1 MWRIPHAALIGR
13 ISSLLSRPV
22 FEVSVALGH
31 HLVTVGTYIVVYLC
45 TCVVIHKRLFMPSLR
60 INIRND
66 GMNNLFT
73 FRSVLSGPLYHSM
86 WSLLYRWTTPP
97 PFRVKSANS
106 SYLCS
111 CISGSPQ
118 TKCCKGVKLVP
129 TTADVAC
136 TPFIRYKRQAMKRTS
151 SRSRRPLPVTE

>member
-1 MWRIPHAALIGR
+1 MWSIPHAARIGR
-13 ISSLLSRPV
+13 ISFSLSRPV
-22 FEVSVALGH
+22 FEVSLALGH
-31 HLVTVGTYIVVYLC
+31 HLVTVGTYILIYLC
-45 TCVVIHKRLFMPSLR
+45 TCVWLF
-60 INIRND
+60 IRND
-66 GMNNLFT
+66 GINNLFT
-73 FRSVLSGPLYHSM
+73 FRSVLSGPLYYSM
-86 WSLLYRWTTPP
+86 WPLLYRWTTPS
-97 PFRVKSANS
+97 PFRIKSANS

-151 SRSRRPLPVTE
+151 SRSRRPLPVIE